1 MFDRLPKKLI
11 RQNKKVAR
19 KSRFFLEYAIVEEFM
34 LSSAKTYDFALKMQR
49 LLAEQPVDKIYRFDP
64 IV

>member
-11 RQNKKVAR
+11 RQNKK
-19 KSRFFLEYAIVEEFM
+19 SGSEEFLEYAIVEEFM

>member
-11 RQNKKVAR
+11 RQNKKAAR

-34 LSSAKTYDFALKMQR
+34 LSSAKNL
-49 LLAEQPVDKIYRFDP
+49 
-64 IV
+64 

>member
-1 MFDRLPKKLI
+1 
-11 RQNKKVAR
+11 
-19 KSRFFLEYAIVEEFM
+19 M
-34 LSSAKTYDFALKMQR
+34 LSSANTYDFALKMQR